1 MSDDIL
7 TTDDVS
13 PSTIIKDKSTI
24 NYYLD
29 IDTREHKLKKDIS
42 SRYKDIVFNSL
53 NLDIG
58 DVHIHYKK
66 GSHTYTFIIERKT
79 ISDCLASIKDNR
91 YKEQKLRCKSYV
103 ASNSN
108 TKFFYILE
116 GDLYTCTTNIKER
129 QMVHG
134 FIISNNLRD
143 NIQILHTTSLSETVD
158 LIARLLERVKKNYKE
173 FFKLS
178 SNLDNKHKLKPN
190 TTNNLNAI
198 NTTNNTNSNLDI
210 KTDTMSLNA
219 SSTINSNS
227 YQHDTKTPKISVN
240 KLGYDNTINLLNG
253 IANDNNITLEYN
265 LDKSNIKLIN
275 IIAKTKNQNE
285 LFMHSKTSNINS
297 LNTTVNNSNN
307 TSNIDLDVISSI
319 KEIIL
324 NFNSKKYS
332 NIDNESLLDDDDNIL
347 LDDDNTSSNNLNDV
361 NNIFKE
367 LDNEYLKSRINKKK
381 KDNLTPKLCQQLMLT
396 NIPGISSKY
405 AIAILEHYKNI
416 NTLITLINDTTKPR
430 ADIIKELTQLTLNT
444 ASGKSRKLGPVLS
457 SRIVEYLAYS

>member
-1 MSDDIL
+1 MFKMSDDIL
-7 TTDDVS
+7 TTDDIT
-13 PSTIIKDKSTI
+13 PTTLKGKSTI
-24 NYYLD
+24 NFHLD

-66 GSHTYTFIIERKT
+66 GSNTYTFIIERKT
-79 ISDCLASIKDNR
+79 ITDCLASIKDNR

-108 TKFFYILE
+108 IRFFYILE
-116 GDLYTCTTNIKER
+116 GDLYTCTTSIKER

-178 SNLDNKHKLKPN
+178 SNLDSKHKLKPCTAN
-190 TTNNLNAI
+190 D
-198 NTTNNTNSNLDI
+198 TNSNLDI
-210 KTDTMSLNA
+210 KIDTMSLNA
-219 SSTINSNS
+219 SSNINSNS
-227 YQHDTKTPKISVN
+227 YDAKTPKISVN

-253 IANDNNITLEYN
+253 IANDNNMTLEYN

-275 IIAKTKNQNE
+275 IIAKTKNQTE

-297 LNTTVNNSNN
+297 FNTTVNNSNV

-332 NIDNESLLDDDDNIL
+332 NIANESLLADEDSIL
-347 LDDDNTSSNNLNDV
+347 LDDEDNTSSNTSNDV

-396 NIPGISSKY
+396 NIPGISSKF
-405 AIAILEHYKNI
+405 AIAILEHYKTI
-416 NTLITLINDTTKPR
+416 NTLITITNDTTKPR
-430 ADIIKELTQLTLNT
+430 TDIIKELSLLTLNT
-444 ASGKSRKLGPVLS
+444 SSGKARKLGPVLS
-457 SRIVEYLAYS
+457 SRLVEYLAYS

>member
-1 MSDDIL
+1 MSVDIL
-7 TTDDVS
+7 TTDDIA
-13 PSTIIKDKSTI
+13 PTTIIKDKSTI

-66 GSHTYTFIIERKT
+66 GSNTYTFIIERKT

-116 GDLYTCTTNIKER
+116 GDLYTCTTSIKER

-143 NIQILHTTSLSETVD
+143 NIQILHTASLSETVD

-178 SNLDNKHKLKPN
+178 SNLDNKHKLKNN
-190 TTNNLNAI
+190 TA
-198 NTTNNTNSNLDI
+198 NTTNSNLDI
-210 KTDTMSLNA
+210 KTDTMSLNT
-219 SSTINSNS
+219 SSNINSN
-227 YQHDTKTPKISVN
+227 YHTNDTKNPKILVN
-240 KLGYDNTINLLNG
+240 KLGCDNTINLLNG
-253 IANDNNITLEYN
+253 IANDNNMTLEYN

-297 LNTTVNNSNN
+297 LNTTSTTSNTN
-307 TSNIDLDVISSI
+307 SNIDLGVVSSI
-319 KEIIL
+319 KEIVL

-332 NIDNESLLDDDDNIL
+332 NIDNKSLLDDDDNIL
-347 LDDDNTSSNNLNDV
+347 LDNEDKTSSNTLNDV

-405 AIAILEHYKNI
+405 AIAILEHYKTI

-430 ADIIKELTQLTLNT
+430 TDIIKELTQLTLNT

-457 SRIVEYLAYS
+457 SRLVEYLAYS

>member
-1 MSDDIL
+1 MSVDIL
-7 TTDDVS
+7 TTDNIL
-13 PSTIIKDKSTI
+13 PSTIKIQDKSTI

-66 GSHTYTFIIERKT
+66 GSNTYTFIIERKT

-108 TKFFYILE
+108 TRFFYILE
-116 GDLYTCTTNIKER
+116 GDLYTCTTSIKER

-190 TTNNLNAI
+190 
-198 NTTNNTNSNLDI
+198 NTTNSNLDI

-227 YQHDTKTPKISVN
+227 YTNDTKTPKISVN

-253 IANDNNITLEYN
+253 IANDNNMTLEYN

-285 LFMHSKTSNINS
+285 LFMHSKTSNINMRNS
-297 LNTTVNNSNN
+297 TTVNSSND

-332 NIDNESLLDDDDNIL
+332 NINNESLLDDDNNIL
-347 LDDDNTSSNNLNDV
+347 LDDDEDNTSSNTLNDV

-405 AIAILEHYKNI
+405 AIAILEHYKTI
-416 NTLITLINDTTKPR
+416 NTLITLINDTNKPR
-430 ADIIKELTQLTLNT
+430 TDIIKELTQLTLNT
-444 ASGKSRKLGPVLS
+444 TSGKSRKLGPVLS
-457 SRIVEYLAYS
+457 SRLVEYLAHS